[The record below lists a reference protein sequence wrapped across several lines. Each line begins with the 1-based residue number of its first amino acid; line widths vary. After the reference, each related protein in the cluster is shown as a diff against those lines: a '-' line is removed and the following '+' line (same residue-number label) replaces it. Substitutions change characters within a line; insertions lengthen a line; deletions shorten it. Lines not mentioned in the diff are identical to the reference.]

1 MFAQYVWCVAFQI
14 FTFYTPLPVFCHI
27 WKKYKIGLEEKGG
40 GVQSPCGLATGHE
53 DTLK

>member
-27 WKKYKIGLEEKGG
+27 WKKYKIGLEKKGG
-40 GVQSPCGLATGHE
+40 GGFSPPVALPLGMKIL
-53 DTLK
+53 